1 MKRGRGR
8 GGSRRSKL
16 REGTISGRFRDQWGI
31 DFSIQQ
37 FRNEGSFRR
46 SNFSF
51 SYTIY
56 ELWIRSF
63 GWRRGVNKVG
73 RIVRVASKSFFRN
86 PEIKMDDFSSL
97 LPATKFEQ
105 RGSTPISPRK
115 SYRIVSPSRRLR
127 DTYAVTYRPRFRIQF
142 VVDVSTVA
150 APPMR
155 LHTGRTR

>member
-1 MKRGRGR
+1 MFETRKGR

-56 ELWIRSF
+56 FALDKKLWLVIRM
-63 GWRRGVNKVG
+63 
-73 RIVRVASKSFFRN
+73 
-86 PEIKMDDFSSL
+86 E
-97 LPATKFEQ
+97 
-105 RGSTPISPRK
+105 
-115 SYRIVSPSRRLR
+115 
-127 DTYAVTYRPRFRIQF
+127 
-142 VVDVSTVA
+142 
-150 APPMR
+150 
-155 LHTGRTR
+155 TGRK